1 MSEAGPHVTTDVPVQ
16 SARTRVAIVGAGFSG
31 LGIAMALK
39 REGTDFAVFERSDRL
54 GGTWRD
60 NSYPGSKCDV
70 PSHLYSFSFAPNPEW
85 RHTYSTQAEIWA
97 YLEGLAERFELLPHV
112 RFEHELRSASW
123 DEAARGWRL
132 ATSRGPWLADVL
144 ISACGA
150 LSEPSI
156 PAIEGLGT
164 FQGRSFHSAR
174 WDHAHDLAGER
185 IAVIGAGASAVQF
198 VPQIQPRAKRLYLF
212 QRTPPWVFPHP
223 DREITDAERALYR
236 RVPAAQRIVRAGVYW
251 SRELVALALTKRPR
265 LTALLERMAR
275 KHLARQ
281 IQDPEL
287 RRKLTPDYA
296 PGCKRMLISNDYYP
310 SLAAPNVEVVA
321 ETVREVRARS
331 IVTVDG
337 REREIDTLI
346 FGTGFRVTDNP
357 VARRVRGAGGAS
369 LARAWAESGSRA
381 YLGTTVPGFPNL
393 FLMTGPN
400 TGIGHTSLLLMIEA
414 QIPYLI
420 GCLRLMQ
427 ARGLTRFE
435 VRRGPCDAFNEELQ
449 RKMRRTVWNLG
460 GCTSWYLDRHGR
472 NTTLWPDF
480 TWKYRWRMR
489 RFDPENYDF
498 A

>member
-1 MSEAGPHVTTDVPVQ
+1 
-16 SARTRVAIVGAGFSG
+16 
-31 LGIAMALK
+31 
-39 REGTDFAVFERSDRL
+39 
-54 GGTWRD
+54 
-60 NSYPGSKCDV
+60 
-70 PSHLYSFSFAPNPEW
+70 
-85 RHTYSTQAEIWA
+85 
-97 YLEGLAERFELLPHV
+97 
-112 RFEHELRSASW
+112 
-123 DEAARGWRL
+123 
-132 ATSRGPWLADVL
+132 
-144 ISACGA
+144 
-150 LSEPSI
+150 
-156 PAIEGLGT
+156 
-164 FQGRSFHSAR
+164 
-174 WDHAHDLAGER
+174 
-185 IAVIGAGASAVQF
+185 VIGSGASAVQF

-321 ETVREVRARS
+321 ETIREVRAHS

-337 REREIDTLI
+337 REREVDTLI

-357 VARRVRGAGGAS
+357 VARRVRGAGGTS

-414 QIPYLI
+414 QIPYII

-427 ARGLTRFE
+427 ARGLSRFE
-435 VRRGPCDAFNEELQ
+435 VRRGPCDAFNDELQ

-480 TWKYRWRMR
+480 TFLSR
-489 RFDPENYDF
+489 RRVSAFDEESYEATPAVAPERETVGV
-498 A
+498 